1 MWTCRDKKLLHIPG
15 FLGNSLINISVWWE
29 AVKGQGK
36 AAQSI
41 FKFNKRIANV
51 AIATTDLFQACH
63 TWSGTSCKILTF
75 VLIMQISSTGLWKG
89 HLVWQACTFFFLN
102 QSSWVSQKCKI
113 TVSCNE
119 TCLGNQCKV
128 VLERGTAAGLEMLSM
143 GAMKTNSFKMQAG
156 VFCRSLKRLV

>member
-1 MWTCRDKKLLHIPG
+1 MKRSSCLA
-15 FLGNSLINISVWWE
+15 SLY
-29 AVKGQGK
+29 
-36 AAQSI
+36 
-41 FKFNKRIANV
+41 
-51 AIATTDLFQACH
+51 
-63 TWSGTSCKILTF
+63 
-75 VLIMQISSTGLWKG
+75 
-89 HLVWQACTFFFLN
+89 FFLN
-102 QSSWVSQKCKI
+102 QSSWISQKCKI